1 MKIPTLSFCRIYSIL
16 MFFQLKE
23 LLRWLGL
30 TVFEIWVGLLFF
42 TVFTVLLTLK
52 VENVVDS
59 DTLTWWHVFSP
70 LFISDAL
77 NSYFCVIVFIR
88 MYLEGHYKQ
97 ALIRFVFHAL
107 KYYLQISKK
116 ICLLPIFYRVI
127 ANEWTPFHTGFELFL
142 IVLGK
147 SDENMPCLL
156 GLCDSFALPKPSKHG
171 IFSLLLPK
179 TIKNS
184 SNPVL

>member
-1 MKIPTLSFCRIYSIL
+1 

-42 TVFTVLLTLK
+42 TVFTVLLTFK

-116 ICLLPIFYRVI
+116 LFVAYILMFYLL
-127 ANEWTPFHTGFELFL
+127 
-142 IVLGK
+142 K
-147 SDENMPCLL
+147 
-156 GLCDSFALPKPSKHG
+156 
-171 IFSLLLPK
+171 
-179 TIKNS
+179 
-184 SNPVL
+184 

>member
-1 MKIPTLSFCRIYSIL
+1 MAIESTQWKYTLWFCLFCRIYPIL

-59 DTLTWWHVFSP
+59 KTLTWWHVFSP

-88 MYLEGHYKQ
+88 MYLEGQYKS
-97 ALIRFVFHAL
+97 ALIRFVFHTQYWFEIL
-107 KYYLQISKK
+107 HISKK
-116 ICLLPIFYRVI
+116 ICCER
-127 ANEWTPFHTGFELFL
+127 LFPL
-142 IVLGK
+142 ADNL
-147 SDENMPCLL
+147 S
-156 GLCDSFALPKPSKHG
+156 
-171 IFSLLLPK
+171 
-179 TIKNS
+179 
-184 SNPVL
+184 